1 MGIIRPGLHNTVTLF
16 LKEISKIDSFIETGT
31 YLGRTTEWA
40 SEHFN
45 LVYTIELS
53 EKIFKETS
61 SRLSEKTNI
70 TFLQGDSRHHL
81 QNIIDSV
88 EAPAIFWLDAHWSGE
103 ETAGEEDQCPLLQEL
118 EIIYASPF
126 DHIVMIDDAR
136 TYTLPPRKPNNPE
149 QFPTICD
156 ILDIARKKNVIIT
169 ILDDV
174 IYIIPASY
182 KTQVIDFFQKEAA
195 KSEDYYRMLTS
206 DSESYRQMKNNS
218 FGKRIKRAIKKYI
231 L

>member
-1 MGIIRPGLHNTVTLF
+1 MGIIRPGLHKTATLF
-16 LKEISKIDSFIETGT
+16 LKEISGIDSFIETGT

-40 SEHFN
+40 AEHFH

-61 SRLSEKTNI
+61 SRLSEMTNI
-70 TFLQGDSRHHL
+70 KFLQGDSRHHL

-88 EAPAIFWLDAHWSGE
+88 GAPVIFWLDAHWSGG

-118 EIIYASPF
+118 EIIYASSY

-156 ILDIARKKNVIIT
+156 IIDIARKRNVTIT

-174 IYIIPASY
+174 IYIIPSSY
-182 KTQVIDFFQKEAA
+182 KSHIVDFFQE
-195 KSEDYYRMLTS
+195 
-206 DSESYRQMKNNS
+206 
-218 FGKRIKRAIKKYI
+218 
-231 L
+231 